1 MSAEPDDDARP
12 RTLRE
17 ELTSHEM
24 RERYRTQM
32 LASIGGWSGSVIAA
46 IPTVVFVIVNFFASL
61 RTAVFAAVGAAVVLA
76 LYRLARRQSALQAVS
91 GLVGVVIAAAIAGGT
106 GQARNYF
113 LIGIVT
119 SFVYGAAFLISMLVR
134 RPLVGLVWEFLDP
147 IGKHH
152 PSEDDVEPADE
163 PVAGEPAPS
172 LETVE
177 PPDSPDSLDPEP
189 PWYRHRQL
197 LRAYQWAT
205 LVGVVLFF
213 ARGITQTV
221 FYRPGAEVELGVV
234 KIVMGYP
241 LWIVAVLLAFWIVRR
256 TRHRLYPPAPTA

>member
-1 MSAEPDDDARP
+1 MSDLPDDPARA

-24 RERYRTQM
+24 REKYRSQM
-32 LASIGGWSGSVIAA
+32 LASIGGWTGSVIAA
-46 IPTVVFVIVNFFASL
+46 IPTVVFVVVNFVASL
-61 RTAVFAAVGAAVVLA
+61 RTAVFAAVGSAVVLA
-76 LYRLARRQSALQAVS
+76 LYRLARRQSPLQAVS

-119 SFVYGAAFLISMLVR
+119 SFVYGAAFLVSMLLR

-147 IGKHH
+147 IAKHH
-152 PSEDDVEPADE
+152 PSERDVDPTGPAD
-163 PVAGEPAPS
+163 PSDLAGPTDPATPAA
-172 LETVE
+172 E
-177 PPDSPDSLDPEP
+177 PEP
-189 PWYRHRQL
+189 PWYRHREL

-205 LVGVVLFF
+205 FVGVVLFL

-221 FYRPGAEVELGVV
+221 FFRPGAEVELGVV

-256 TRHRLYPPAPTA
+256 TRHRLYPPAPAD